1 MYALIQNGAVIQF
14 PYTVDQLKQDNPQ
27 TSFPASM
34 TPETLA
40 GFGMVPVVST
50 GYQFDPASE
59 VAEPNGCTY
68 NADKQRWETAWTARP
83 KTAEE
88 LQADTAKLQ
97 QAIVAATQQRLD
109 DFARTRN
116 YDGIL
121 SLCTYSTSTVPK
133 FATEGQYAVEARDAT
148 WAKLYSI
155 LDEVNAG
162 TRPITSGFSAIES
175 ELPVLVWP

>member
-1 MYALIQNGAVIQF
+1 MGGVQQWEVYAL
-14 PYTVDQLKQDNPQ
+14 P
-27 TSFPASM
+27 
-34 TPETLA
+34 
-40 GFGMVPVVST
+40 
-50 GYQFDPASE
+50 
-59 VAEPNGCTY
+59 
-68 NADKQRWETAWTARP
+68 
-83 KTAEE
+83 AEE
-88 LQADTAKLQ
+88 AAANQASAAQSLQ
-97 QAIVAATQQRLD
+97 QSIVDATQRRLD
-109 DFARTRN
+109 DFACTRN

-121 SLCTYSTSTVPK
+121 SACTYSTSTVPK

>member
-1 MYALIQNGAVIQF
+1 MYYQAQNRFGLTF
-14 PYTVDQLKQDNPQ
+14 DQVRKLYPNN
-27 TSFPASM
+27 SFPADGQIDLPEVQSYVPST
-34 TPETLA
+34 TPD
-40 GFGMVPVVST
+40 
-50 GYQFDPASE
+50 YDPATHAVREAAPVGGVQQWE
-59 VAEPNGCTY
+59 VYALP
-68 NADKQRWETAWTARP
+68 
-83 KTAEE
+83 AEE
-88 LQADTAKLQ
+88 AAANQASAAQALQ
-97 QAIVAATQQRLD
+97 QSIVDATQRRLD
-109 DFARTRN
+109 EFARTRN

-121 SLCTYSTSTVPK
+121 SACTYSTSTVPK

>member
-1 MYALIQNGAVIQF
+1 MFYATQNQF
-14 PYTVDQLKQDNPQ
+14 GLTFDQVRKLYPNN
-27 TSFPASM
+27 SFPADGQID
-34 TPETLA
+34 TPEVSSY
-40 GFGMVPVVST
+40 VPST
-50 GYQFDPASE
+50 TPDYDPATHAVREAAPMGGVQQWE
-59 VAEPNGCTY
+59 VYALP
-68 NADKQRWETAWTARP
+68 
-83 KTAEE
+83 AEE
-88 LQADTAKLQ
+88 AAANQASAAQSLQ
-97 QAIVAATQQRLD
+97 QSIVDATQRRLD
-109 DFARTRN
+109 DFACTRN

-121 SLCTYSTSTVPK
+121 SACTYSTSTVPK